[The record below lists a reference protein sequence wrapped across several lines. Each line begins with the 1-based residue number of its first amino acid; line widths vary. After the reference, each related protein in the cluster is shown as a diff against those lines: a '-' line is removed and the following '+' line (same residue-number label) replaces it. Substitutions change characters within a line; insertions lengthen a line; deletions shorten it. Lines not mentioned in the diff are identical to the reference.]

1 MSALSPLHPNEL
13 TLIAVAARSARS
25 PASLPVFRML
35 FFAVVWEIGAPFYIP
50 LGRPH
55 SLTDFVAISG
65 GLLKRQLLHR
75 PHLWLGRA
83 VPSSTLSRAEEP
95 VGDGRQRKSQ

>member
-1 MSALSPLHPNEL
+1 
-13 TLIAVAARSARS
+13 
-25 PASLPVFRML
+25 ML
-35 FFAVVWEIGAPFYIP
+35 FFAVVWEIDTLFYIP

-75 PHLWLGRA
+75 LHP
-83 VPSSTLSRAEEP
+83 
-95 VGDGRQRKSQ
+95 